1 MALIIAAY
9 NKFIL
14 LVKNYTVKNPQYKMN
29 FTKRAMNTAILEA
42 KILTDP
48 VKRVQRKSKG
58 NRNGT
63 GLLDRLRRLKAI
75 SETRNRR

>member
-1 MALIIAAY
+1 
-9 NKFIL
+9 
-14 LVKNYTVKNPQYKMN
+14 MN

-58 NRNGT
+58 NRNE
-63 GLLDRLRRLKAI
+63 LDYWI
-75 SETRNRR
+75 DCED